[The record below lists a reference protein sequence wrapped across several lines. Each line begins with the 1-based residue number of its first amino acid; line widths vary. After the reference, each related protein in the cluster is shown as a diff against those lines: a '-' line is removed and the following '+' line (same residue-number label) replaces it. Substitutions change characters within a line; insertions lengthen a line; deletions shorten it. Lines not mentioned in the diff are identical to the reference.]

1 MPNGLFPPGEGGGG
15 EDLGPP
21 GAPSRPNVLISGIT
35 ETIFPAVGK
44 GMPDVIT
51 YLDEVPWSTTADVKP
66 MKKSV
71 MEQSFADVFVPD
83 PSGVLFNPVTPYLF
97 FSITGLEGSLDTGI
111 NATDLTVTSED
122 FKDEGARPIVYIN
135 GSTIWAFEDPSWNP
149 FFPYQFS
156 QQLSST
162 LGPFMMIDDEIM
174 RYENPLATLTDSLFG
189 DFYYY
194 PDTDDFIIP
203 SVSER
208 GMFGTTAASHLS
220 SATIKELIVGYI
232 TGIEYNSGSEMVTIR
247 TNIMQE
253 IWEDKIGYY
262 DVWQS
267 LPPDPGTPYTYR
279 DNLTSTP
286 NPYAF
291 SVPNK
296 QISAMKIGLP

>member
-1 MPNGLFPPGEGGGG
+1 MTL
-15 EDLGPP
+15 
-21 GAPSRPNVLISGIT
+21 STGIT
-35 ETIFPAVGK
+35 ETVFPAVGK
-44 GMPDVIT
+44 GMPDVIS
-51 YLDEVPWSTTADVKP
+51 YLDEVPWSTAADVKS
-66 MKKSV
+66 MKTSV
-71 MEQSFADVFVPD
+71 MAPILDIWSPL
-83 PSGVLFNPVTPYLF
+83 PPTLSNPVSPKLF
-97 FSITGLEGSLDTGI
+97 FSTTGIEGTLDTGI

-156 QQLSST
+156 QQLSPA

-174 RYENPLATLTDSLFG
+174 RYENSRATLTDAWFG
-189 DFYYY
+189 DFDYY

-208 GMFGTTAASHLS
+208 GMFGTTATSHL
-220 SATIKELIVGYI
+220 AGAEIKELIVGYI

-262 DVWQS
+262 FQHGGGEQP
-267 LPPDPGTPYTYR
+267 LQTPYTYR

-291 SVPNK
+291 SVPRK
-296 QISAMKIGLP
+296 QISAMGLGRS

>member
-1 MPNGLFPPGEGGGG
+1 LAG
-15 EDLGPP
+15 
-21 GAPSRPNVLISGIT
+21 VT
-35 ETIFPAVGK
+35 ETVFPAVGK
-44 GMPDVIT
+44 GMPDVIS

-66 MKKSV
+66 MKISG
-71 MEQSFADVFVPD
+71 MGPVFVD
-83 PSGVLFNPVTPYLF
+83 AFDDFPSGVLSNPVTPYLF
-97 FSITGLEGSLDTGI
+97 FSTTGLEGSLDTGI

-122 FKDEGARPIVYIN
+122 FKDEGARPIVYMN
-135 GSTIWAFEDPSWNP
+135 GSIITAIDDPSWNP

-156 QQLSST
+156 QQLPQV

-174 RYENPLATLTDSLFG
+174 RYENPRAILTDIFWG
-189 DFYYY
+189 DFDYY

-208 GMFGTTAASHLS
+208 GMFGTTATSHLS

-232 TGIEYNSGSEMVTIR
+232 TGIEYSSGSEMVTIR

-253 IWEDKIGYY
+253 IWEDKTGYY
-262 DVWQS
+262 MQYGDQQ
-267 LPPDPGTPYTYR
+267 PPGSPYTYR

-291 SVPNK
+291 SVPRK
-296 QISAMKIGLP
+296 QISAMGLGQ